1 MKLFVKSLTVIDS
14 SYLDTTRGMVGES
27 YQVDVELDGQLN
39 DQNMLLDFSLVK
51 KQIKGIIDEVVDHKL
66 IVPTAVTGFTC
77 QGEHQ
82 QAIHFPLKS
91 GAVMVLNGP
100 SQAYCLLPAQ
110 QVSLAD
116 LTDYLEKV
124 ILSRLPDNITGLKI
138 TLSHEAIST
147 PFYHYSHGL
156 KKHDGNCQRIAHG
169 HRSRLDIFIEDVW
182 NEDLVSHWCEQ
193 WRDIYLGSQ
202 EDVVSL
208 DKLSIALPDQLN
220 AQDYIGFQYTSS
232 QGLFEL
238 IIPAQL
244 CDLVPLDTTIESL
257 TQYLCQ
263 QIKQQHPTN
272 KVKVMGYEGIG
283 KGAIVELV

>member
-14 SYLDTTRGMVGES
+14 SYLDSQRGMVGES
-27 YQVDVELDGQLN
+27 YQVDVELDGRLN

-66 IVPTAVTGFTC
+66 IVPTEVAGCVCEGKE
-77 QGEHQ
+77 QI
-82 QAIHFPLKS
+82 AITFPLSSKQS
-91 GAVMVLNGP
+91 IVLNGP
-100 SQAYCLLPAQ
+100 AEAYCLLPSAT
-110 QVSLAD
+110 VSLAA
-116 LTDYLEKV
+116 LTEYLEQV
-124 ILSRLPDNITGLKI
+124 ILSRLPDNITGLKVS
-138 TLSHEAIST
+138 LSHEVITT

-169 HRSRLDIFIEDVW
+169 HRSRLDIYLDDVW
-182 NEDLVSHWCEQ
+182 NESLVAKWCDQ

-208 DKLSIALPDQLN
+208 EKLSIALPTCALAEQ
-220 AQDYIGFQYTSS
+220 YIGFQYTSS

-238 IIPAQL
+238 IMPSDL
-244 CDLVPLDTTIESL
+244 CDIVPLDTTIESL

-263 QIKQQHPTN
+263 QIKLQYPTR

-283 KGAIVELV
+283 KGAIVEA